1 MSSGFELDRYQL
13 DRYQLEIAQHQAVAE
28 ALASPGP
35 FAILGPPGTGE
46 TTVIAEV
53 IRGLCGAVSGC
64 CSSRQRR
71 LLSMMYCAGW
81 WRSTHS
87 EPNVFNDHR
96 PE

>member
-13 DRYQLEIAQHQAVAE
+13 DVAQHQAVAE
-28 ALASPGP
+28 ALAAPGP
-35 FAILGPPGTGE
+35 FAILGPPGSGK

-71 LLSMMYCAGW
+71 LLSMMYYAELVAPKAQ
-81 WRSTHS
+81 RT
-87 EPNVFNDHR
+87 
-96 PE
+96 

>member
-13 DRYQLEIAQHQAVAE
+13 DRYQLDVAQHQAVAE

-35 FAILGPPGTGE
+35 FAILGPPGTGK

-71 LLSMMYCAGW
+71 LLSMMYYAELVAPQAQ
-81 WRSTHS
+81 RT
-87 EPNVFNDHR
+87 
-96 PE
+96 